1 MFVKKNKSH
10 KGILLT
16 YTIGYRENGKV
27 KHKNVE
33 TIGYLEDLKK
43 LYNDP
48 IAHFKEIA
56 KQKSNSE
63 INEITIKNL
72 NSKIID
78 SSSKTKNL
86 GYVVLKYIYEELG
99 LKEFLNNKNKNLK
112 IDFDLNKIF
121 SLLVFSRIL
130 YPNSKKDTFDNK
142 DRFFEDFDGFTLK
155 DVYRSLDYFNSYK
168 DDIETLLW
176 NNSNNKY
183 KRDTKHLYY
192 DCTNYYFE
200 INYNDQDL
208 VDEEGNILEKGYR
221 KRGPEK
227 NHRPD
232 PIIEMGLLMDSSDI
246 PISYDLFPGNES
258 EKLSLLPITKR
269 TKANCNLGRIIVVAD
284 RGLNTSDNV
293 FHLAGKNDKN
303 NKDGYIYGQSVRGA
317 DQEFKDWV
325 LKQDDYID
333 EPILNDDGTLET
345 FRKMIFKD
353 DKFVG
358 FEKSQ
363 AIFRHKSRIY
373 PKELT
378 ITRDGKRNTKVRTDQ
393 KQMVYYSQKYADKQ
407 RRDRNQMIERA
418 KDLINNP
425 RKYNRVTA
433 SGASSYIN
441 NIKFDKHTGVVAD
454 GLDLSLKLD
463 KIKEEEKYDGYYS
476 IVTSELH
483 MSDKELRSKY
493 RNLSK
498 IEDTFKVT
506 KTEFNARPIFVWT
519 KEHIESHFLT
529 CFVALVITRLLEQK
543 LDNKYSIHQIINSIK
558 NYNSIKIEHD
568 IYMQNYTNDIIK
580 DFLWKIRD
588 GKLEEVKSFL
598 ENHPGTNL
606 NENLVVNEK
615 LYPLPLAVAFKKNR
629 KDIARLLIANG
640 ASSDA
645 YCRKYDLYVNELK
658 PKDF

>member
-1 MFVKKNKSH
+1 MYLKACPSYKGKIYLSFVQ
-10 KGILLT
+10 
-16 YTIGYRENGKV
+16 GYRDKDGKA
-27 KHKNVE
+27 KQKTIE
-33 TIGYLEDLKK
+33 KIGYLEDLKK
-43 LYNDP
+43 LYDDP

-56 KQKSNSE
+56 KQRNDATITE
-63 INEITIKNL
+63 YTIKNL
-72 NSKIID
+72 NTKIID
-78 SSSKTKNL
+78 SSSKAKNL
-86 GYVVLKYIYEELG
+86 GYVVLKSIYEELS
-99 LKEFLNNKNKNLK
+99 LKSFLNNKNKNLK

-130 YPNSKKDTFDNK
+130 YPGSKKDTFDNK

-168 DDIETLLW
+168 DEIETLLW

-183 KRDTKHLYY
+183 KRDTKQLYY

-232 PIIEMGLLMDSSDI
+232 PIIEMGLLMDSSNI

-258 EKLSLLPITKR
+258 EKLSLLPIAKR

-333 EPILNDDGTLET
+333 EPILNGDGDPET

-433 SGASSYIN
+433 SGAASYIN

-463 KIKEEEKYDGYYS
+463 KIKEEEKFDGYYS

-506 KTEFNARPIFVWT
+506 KTEFNTRPIFVWT

-558 NYNSIKIEHD
+558 NYNSINLEH
-568 IYMQNYTNDIIK
+568 
-580 DFLWKIRD
+580 
-588 GKLEEVKSFL
+588 
-598 ENHPGTNL
+598 
-606 NENLVVNEK
+606 
-615 LYPLPLAVAFKKNR
+615 
-629 KDIARLLIANG
+629 
-640 ASSDA
+640 
-645 YCRKYDLYVNELK
+645 DLYVQNYNDEIINNLHK
-658 PKDF
+658 TFNIDLSKKYMTLSEIKKKFKISQ

>member
-1 MFVKKNKSH
+1 MSLFLKVAKFKSG
-10 KGILLT
+10 KT
-16 YTIGYRENGKV
+16 YLSIVDGFRINGKV
-27 KHKNVE
+27 KQKV
-33 TIGYLEDLKK
+33 IKKLGYLDDLNKI
-43 LYNDP
+43 YANP
-48 IAHFKEIA
+48 IVHFKKIVDDM
-56 KQKSNSE
+56 KSQQYF
-63 INEITIKNL
+63 NELPEKIKKEEKITDNDKML
-72 NSKIID
+72 NV
-78 SSSKTKNL
+78 
-86 GYVVLKYIYEELG
+86 GYFALKSIYEELG
-99 LKEFLNNKNKNLK
+99 LKNFFNNKNKNLK

-130 YPNSKKDTFDNK
+130 YPGSKKDTFDNK

-155 DVYRSLDYFNSYK
+155 DIYRSLDYFNSYK

-183 KRDTKHLYY
+183 KRDTKQLYY

-208 VDEEGNILEKGYR
+208 VDEKGNILEKGYR

-232 PIIEMGLLMDSSDI
+232 PIIEMGLLMDSSNI
-246 PISYDLFPGNES
+246 PIAYDLFPGNES
-258 EKLSLLPITKR
+258 EKLSLLPIAKR
-269 TKANCNLGRIIVVAD
+269 IKANCNLGRIIVVAD

-325 LKQDDYID
+325 LRQDDYIN
-333 EPILNDDGTLET
+333 EPIINDDGTPET

-358 FEKSQ
+358 FEKYP

-433 SGASSYIN
+433 SGAASYIN
-441 NIKFDKHTGVVAD
+441 NIKFDKHTGVVAN

-483 MSDKELRSKY
+483 MSDKELRAKY

-498 IEDTFKVT
+498 IEDTFKIT

-529 CFVALVITRLLEQK
+529 CFVALVIARLLEQK
-543 LDNKYSIHQIINSIK
+543 LDNKYPIHQIINSIK
-558 NYNSIKIEHD
+558 NYNCFHDFSNIYRFTYTDEIINSLQQKFNICLDNKRLTRQDIKKIL
-568 IYMQNYTNDIIK
+568 NY
-580 DFLWKIRD
+580 
-588 GKLEEVKSFL
+588 
-598 ENHPGTNL
+598 
-606 NENLVVNEK
+606 
-615 LYPLPLAVAFKKNR
+615 
-629 KDIARLLIANG
+629 
-640 ASSDA
+640 
-645 YCRKYDLYVNELK
+645 
-658 PKDF
+658 